1 MGLQWQAKGWADQR
15 VVMYTVDTG
24 DIWPNR
30 SRQIRIVQKRPQPE
44 RAETAISSD
53 SAVYGIRYLTR
64 LRGFAGETAD
74 FEIF

>member
-1 MGLQWQAKGWADQR
+1 MGLQAKGWADQR

-53 SAVYGIRYLTR
+53 AFGGMWQPVLKRQV
-64 LRGFAGETAD
+64 A
-74 FEIF
+74 